1 MSTIVFIFINLIL
14 CGIIK
19 YQISLNKLASK
30 EETNKLKYSLIICKT
45 IFWLSL
51 LSFFLATILNHAR
64 VFEIILNY
72 FAVLNLILP
81 AIMFLIVKDFYN
93 KIFLVIIK
101 TNFVVIMIT
110 ALCYL
115 TIPFIIPAF
124 KLPIT
129 IMEITFIVSSI
140 IYIFELIISVII
152 VCQFSSLKS
161 HATLFKELNGKIKKN
176 KAKNIEGE
184 RWFTPIIFSIETVKN
199 TFSTK
204 KDNWLWNIKLS
215 KISKE
220 RKEGENK

>member
-1 MSTIVFIFINLIL
+1 MSTIVFIFFNLIL

-19 YQISLNKLASK
+19 YQISLNKLANK
-30 EETNKLKYSLIICKT
+30 GETNKLKYSLIACKT
-45 IFWLSL
+45 MFWLSL
-51 LSFFLATILNHAR
+51 LSFFLATILNHTR

-101 TNFVVIMIT
+101 TNFVIIMIT

-140 IYIFELIISVII
+140 IYIFELIVSVII

-176 KAKNIEGE
+176 KVKNIEGE
-184 RWFTPIIFSIETVKN
+184 RWFTPIIFSIETVKH

-220 RKEGENK
+220 QKEGENK

>member
-1 MSTIVFIFINLIL
+1 MSTIVFIFFNLIL

-19 YQISLNKLASK
+19 YQISLNKLANK
-30 EETNKLKYSLIICKT
+30 GETNKLKYSLIVCKT
-45 IFWLSL
+45 MFWLSL

-81 AIMFLIVKDFYN
+81 AIMFLVTKDFYN
-93 KIFLVIIK
+93 KIFLIIIK
-101 TNFVVIMIT
+101 TNFVIIMIT

-140 IYIFELIISVII
+140 IYMFELIISVII
-152 VCQFSSLKS
+152 IFQFSSLKS
-161 HATLFKELNGKIKKN
+161 HTTLFKELNGKIKKK
-176 KAKNIEGE
+176 KAKNIESE
-184 RWFTPIIFSIETVKN
+184 RWFTPIIFSIETVKH

-220 RKEGENK
+220 QKEGENK

>member
-1 MSTIVFIFINLIL
+1 MSTIVFIFFNLIL

-30 EETNKLKYSLIICKT
+30 KDTNKLKCSLIVCKT
-45 IFWLSL
+45 MFWLSL
-51 LSFFLATILNHAR
+51 LSFFLATILNHTR

-81 AIMFLIVKDFYN
+81 AIMFLVVKELYN
-93 KIFLVIIK
+93 KIFLAIMKI
-101 TNFVVIMIT
+101 NFVIIMIT

-129 IMEITFIVSSI
+129 IMEITFIVASI
-140 IYIFELIISVII
+140 IYIFELVISVII

-161 HATLFKELNGKIKKN
+161 HATLFKELNGKVKK
-176 KAKNIEGE
+176 KKIKNIDGE
-184 RWFTPIIFSIETVKN
+184 KWFTPIIFSIETVKN

-215 KISKE
+215 KINKE
-220 RKEGENK
+220 HKEGEKK